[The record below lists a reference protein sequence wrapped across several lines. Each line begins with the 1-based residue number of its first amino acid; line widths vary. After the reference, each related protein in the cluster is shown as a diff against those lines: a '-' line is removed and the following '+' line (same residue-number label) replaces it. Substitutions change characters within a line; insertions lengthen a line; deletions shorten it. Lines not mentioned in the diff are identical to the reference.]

1 MENNYML
8 TTFDNPY
15 NPFVD
20 FSSWYMFDCEN
31 DHNTCGRLARLL
43 NVDNEMTEKEV
54 DEERIRAIDFMLKYD
69 FEGIYFKGTEE
80 QIDNWLKTRNS
91 SAKTAETA
99 ENVEENKEKAVD
111 ATEDAP

>member
-1 MENNYML
+1 MENTFML

-31 DHNTCGRLARLL
+31 DHNTCGRLARLT
-43 NVDNEMTEKEV
+43 NVTNEMTEKEV
-54 DEERIRAIDFMLKYD
+54 DEERNRAIDFMLKYD

-80 QIDNWLKTRNS
+80 EIDKWLKIRIS
-91 SAKTAETA
+91 SVKTAK
-99 ENVEENKEKAVD
+99 NVEENKEKANGT
-111 ATEDAP
+111 TEDAP

>member
-1 MENNYML
+1 MENNCML

-80 QIDNWLKTRNS
+80 EIDKWLKTRNS
-91 SAKTAETA
+91 SIKTAK
-99 ENVEENKEKAVD
+99 NVEGNQEKAAD
-111 ATEDAP
+111 TTEDTP

>member
-1 MENNYML
+1 MENTFML

-80 QIDNWLKTRNS
+80 EIDNWLKTRNS
-91 SAKTAETA
+91 SVKTAK
-99 ENVEENKEKAVD
+99 NVEENREKAVD
-111 ATEDAP
+111 TTEDTP

>member
-1 MENNYML
+1 MEKEIML

-31 DHNTCGRLARLL
+31 DHNTCGRLARLIDV
-43 NVDNEMTEKEV
+43 NNEMTQKEV
-54 DEERIRAIDFMLKYD
+54 DEEQNRVIDFMLKYD

-80 QIDNWLKTRNS
+80 EIDKWLKIRNS
-91 SAKTAETA
+91 SVKTAK
-99 ENVEENKEKAVD
+99 NSEENQEKAVGT
-111 ATEDAP
+111 TEDTP

>member
-1 MENNYML
+1 MENNCML

-31 DHNTCGRLARLL
+31 NHNTCGRLARLL
-43 NVDNEMTEKEV
+43 NIDNEMTEKEV

-80 QIDNWLKTRNS
+80 EIDKWLKIRNS
-91 SAKTAETA
+91 SVKTAK
-99 ENVEENKEKAVD
+99 NVEENKEKAID
-111 ATEDAP
+111 TTEDAP

>member
-1 MENNYML
+1 MENKYML

-20 FSSWYMFDCEN
+20 FVSWYMFDCEN
-31 DHNTCGRLARLL
+31 GYNTSSHLARIV
-43 NVDNEMTEKEV
+43 NIDNEMTQKEV

-80 QIDNWLKTRNS
+80 EIDKWLKTRNS
-91 SAKTAETA
+91 SVKTAK
-99 ENVEENKEKAVD
+99 NVEENQEKAVD
-111 ATEDAP
+111 TTEDTP

>member
-31 DHNTCGRLARLL
+31 DHHTCGRLARLL

-80 QIDNWLKTRNS
+80 QIDNWLKVRNS
-91 SAKTAETA
+91 SVKTAKIA
-99 ENVEENKEKAVD
+99 ENVEENQEKVVD
-111 ATEDAP
+111 TTADAP

>member
-80 QIDNWLKTRNS
+80 EIDNWLKTRNS
-91 SAKTAETA
+91 SAKTAKSI
-99 ENVEENKEKAVD
+99 EENQEKAAD
-111 ATEDAP
+111 TTEDTP

>member
-1 MENNYML
+1 MENNCML

-69 FEGIYFKGTEE
+69 VEGIYFKGTEE
-80 QIDNWLKTRNS
+80 EIDKWLKTRNS
-91 SAKTAETA
+91 SIKTAK
-99 ENVEENKEKAVD
+99 NVEENQEKAAD
-111 ATEDAP
+111 TTEDTP

>member
-1 MENNYML
+1 MENNCML

-80 QIDNWLKTRNS
+80 EIDKWLKTRNS
-91 SAKTAETA
+91 SVKTAK
-99 ENVEENKEKAVD
+99 NVEENREKAVD